1 MPVWWPHYG
10 PDEGFGPAC
19 TLPAPVFASR
29 FPYEPGRYE
38 GVPDE
43 LPGLWPSE
51 PEEPGEL
58 MVPAI

>member
-1 MPVWWPHYG
+1 M
-10 PDEGFGPAC
+10 
-19 TLPAPVFASR
+19 FASR

-38 GVPDE
+38 DVPDE